1 MRSNTNLQQDQ
12 PNKNHFNKRLELL
25 VYTSIYFCFFSCAQ
39 SWREQEII
47 QQNIEKE
54 KQERENEIR
63 MKELLLKEKELEL
76 EKQKV
81 TIKETLQTGS
91 SIELTCYYDQ
101 NAHQKISE
109 LLTGAKL
116 FKKMYTP

>member
-1 MRSNTNLQQDQ
+1 
-12 PNKNHFNKRLELL
+12 
-25 VYTSIYFCFFSCAQ
+25 
-39 SWREQEII
+39 
-47 QQNIEKE
+47 
-54 KQERENEIR
+54 

-116 FKKMYTP
+116 LSNCILFKLSKRRVNLKTVPEARS